1 MADVP
6 IEVTTEIASDYLR
19 SNHALH
25 EALEIDED
33 DAQLLV
39 AEPLKQ
45 GEHNA
50 NFTFVHPVTHATH
63 VLRVNYLSQMG
74 LEDQIGYEYRA
85 LEFLQP
91 SGRVPKPRFLDSSKQ
106 LCGHGALV
114 MDFYGGEWLDYEI
127 PGNVAEAACM
137 LADVHAVPVGEDCP
151 LQRPGD
157 PLRAQFDVCMGFF
170 NNYRRSALA
179 EAHVVSAIEHMQQE
193 THAALE
199 TPFDPRDSS
208 HALNTEAVAVHFLIP
223 QDGSPGHMVDWEK
236 PLVGEVAQ
244 DVAYF
249 LSPTTT
255 IWDTD
260 YIFPKAE
267 REAFL
272 DIYWAKVAGRF
283 NQGSFEQRFDAY
295 VKSNCLLGLTWSANA
310 WVEYHDPA
318 RPLKNAKTFE
328 KLKQYLSQ
336 EFLDQCFDIC
346 F

>member
-1 MADVP
+1 MADAP
-6 IEVTTEIASDYLR
+6 IEVTSEIATDYLR
-19 SNHALH
+19 SNRAL
-25 EALEIDED
+25 LETLDIDAA
-33 DAQLLV
+33 DAPSLA

-50 NFTFVHPVTHATH
+50 NFTFVHPRTQAKH

-74 LEDQIGYEYRA
+74 LDDQIGYEYRA

-91 SGRVPKPRFLDSSKQ
+91 SGRVPKPRYLDSSKQ

-114 MDFYGGEWLDYEI
+114 MDYYEGEWLDYEI
-127 PGNVAEAACM
+127 PGNVVEAARM
-137 LADVHAVPVGEDCP
+137 LADVHAVPVGADCP

-157 PLRAQFDVCMGFF
+157 PLRAQFDVCVGFF
-170 NNYRRSALA
+170 DNYRRSALA
-179 EAHVVSAIEHMQQE
+179 DEHVVNAIGQMQRI
-193 THAALE
+193 TRAVLE
-199 TPFDPRDSS
+199 APFDPHDSA

-223 QDGSPGHMVDWEK
+223 QDGSPGHMVDWEN

-260 YIFPKAE
+260 YIFPKAD

-272 DIYWAKVAGRF
+272 STYWAQVAGRF
-283 NQGSFEQRFDAY
+283 PEGRFEQRFDAY
-295 VKSNCLLGLTWSANA
+295 VKSNCLLGITWSANA

-346 F
+346 Y

>member
-1 MADVP
+1 MADASIVITP
-6 IEVTTEIASDYLR
+6 EIATDYLQT
-19 SNHALH
+19 NNALH
-25 EALEIDED
+25 EALEIDAA
-33 DAQLLV
+33 DAPFLV

-50 NFTFVHPVTHATH
+50 NFTFVHPATHTKH
-63 VLRVNYLSQMG
+63 VLRINYASQMG

-91 SGRVPKPRFLDSSKQ
+91 SGRVPKPRYLDSSKQ
-106 LCGHGALV
+106 LYGHGTLV
-114 MDFYGGEWLDYEI
+114 MDFYEGEWLDYEI
-127 PGNVAEAACM
+127 PENVVEAARM
-137 LADVHAVPVGEDCP
+137 LADVHAVPVSENCP
-151 LQRPGD
+151 LQRPGN
-157 PLRAQFDVCMGFF
+157 PLRAQFNVCNGFIER
-170 NNYRRSALA
+170 YRRSALA
-179 EAHVVSAIEHMQQE
+179 EKHVVTAIERMKHVAE
-193 THAALE
+193 TTLD
-199 TPFDPRDSS
+199 TPFDPTDSA
-208 HALNTEAVAVHFLIP
+208 HVLNTEAVAVHFLIP
-223 QDGSPGHMVDWEK
+223 LDGSPGHLVDWEK

-260 YIFPKAE
+260 YVFPIAE
-267 REAFL
+267 RDAFL
-272 DIYWAKVAGRF
+272 EIYWTQVANRF
-283 NQGSFEQRFDAY
+283 DQGCFERRFDAY
-295 VKSNCLLGLTWSANA
+295 VKSNCLLGITWSANA

-336 EFLDQCFDIC
+336 EFLDLCFDIC